1 MGLKGLK
8 GPNLVFMGG
17 GLGNVV
23 PTDRELQEELQ
34 NNTPPTNKGSVSYLC
49 GRASGLNKS

>member
-17 GLGNVV
+17 GVGNVV

-34 NNTPPTNKGSVSYLC
+34 NNTPPLTRDWSPICVEELQD
-49 GRASGLNKS
+49 